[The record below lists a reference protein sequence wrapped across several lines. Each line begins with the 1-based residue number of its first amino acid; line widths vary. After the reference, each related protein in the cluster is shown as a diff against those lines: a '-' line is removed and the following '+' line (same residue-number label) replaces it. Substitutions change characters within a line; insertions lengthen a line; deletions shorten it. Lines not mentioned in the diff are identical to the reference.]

1 MRMWRLILSL
11 LGACLLLARTHAH
24 EPYLL
29 LTANADGTF
38 TAEAGFSDGVSV
50 AGLKLIVRDRGTGEV
65 RSEHTVPASGKLT
78 LPIPPAP
85 YRVVFEGGSGHR
97 ISKPGPEREAA
108 ADPSNPVP
116 PPPAAGDAPPV
127 APAPAPATTPTALAP
142 PTTSAPRDDTPRVV
156 LIVGIFFLF
165 GSIAFALGYGAGRRA
180 R

>member
-1 MRMWRLILSL
+1 MRMWRFILTL
-11 LGACLLLARTHAH
+11 LGACTLLLRTHAH

-50 AGLKLIVRDRGTGEV
+50 AGLKMIVRDRGTGEV

-97 ISKPGPEREAA
+97 ISKPGPEREGAVEPA
-108 ADPSNPVP
+108 KPVP
-116 PPPAAGDAPPV
+116 PPTAMTDAP
-127 APAPAPATTPTALAP
+127 ALATAPTALAS
-142 PTTSAPRDDTPRVV
+142 PTSSAPPDDTARMV
-156 LIVGIFFLF
+156 LIVGIFFVF

>member
-1 MRMWRLILSL
+1 MRMWRFILTL
-11 LGACLLLARTHAH
+11 LGACTLLLRTHAH

-97 ISKPGPEREAA
+97 ISKPGPERETAA
-108 ADPSNPVP
+108 GPSDSIPPPTAAVDWPPASTAPASVP
-116 PPPAAGDAPPV
+116 PAMATPAGAAPP
-127 APAPAPATTPTALAP
+127 
-142 PTTSAPRDDTPRVV
+142 DDTARVV
-156 LIVGIFFLF
+156 LIVGIFFVF
-165 GSIAFALGYGAGRRA
+165 GSIAFALGFGAGRRA

>member
-1 MRMWRLILSL
+1 MRIWRLILAL
-11 LGACLLLARTHAH
+11 FGACTLLLRTHAH

-97 ISKPGPEREAA
+97 ISKPGPERETAA
-108 ADPSNPVP
+108 GPSNPVP
-116 PPPAAGDAPPV
+116 PSPAAADAPTL
-127 APAPAPATTPTALAP
+127 APAPATTPTALAP
-142 PTTSAPRDDTPRVV
+142 PTTSASPDDTARVV
-156 LIVGIFFLF
+156 LIVGIFFVF
-165 GSIAFALGYGAGRRA
+165 GSIAFALGYGAGRSA

>member
-108 ADPSNPVP
+108 AGPSNPVP
-116 PPPAAGDAPPV
+116 PTTAAADALLV
-127 APAPAPATTPTALAP
+127 APAPATTPTALAS
-142 PTTSAPRDDTPRVV
+142 PTSSAPRDDTPRVV

>member
-1 MRMWRLILSL
+1 MSIGRWILLL
-11 LGACLLLARTHAH
+11 LGACVLLERTHAH

-97 ISKPGPEREAA
+97 ISKPGPERETAA
-108 ADPSNPVP
+108 GPSDSIPPPTAAVDRPPASTAPASVP
-116 PPPAAGDAPPV
+116 PVMATPAGAASP
-127 APAPAPATTPTALAP
+127 
-142 PTTSAPRDDTPRVV
+142 DDTARVV
-156 LIVGIFFLF
+156 LIVGILFVF
-165 GSIAFALGYGAGRRA
+165 GSIAFALGSGAGRSA

>member
-1 MRMWRLILSL
+1 MGMWRLILSL
-11 LGACLLLARTHAH
+11 LGAGVLLARTHAH

-50 AGLKLIVRDRGTGEV
+50 AGLKLVVRDRGTGEV

-78 LPIPPAP
+78 LPIPSAP

-108 ADPSNPVP
+108 AEPSNPVP
-116 PPPAAGDAPPV
+116 PPPAAADALPV
-127 APAPAPATTPTALAP
+127 APALAPTRTVLAP
-142 PTTSAPRDDTPRVV
+142 PASLAPRDDTLRVV

-165 GSIAFALGYGAGRRA
+165 GSIAFALGYGAGRRS

>member
-1 MRMWRLILSL
+1 MRIGRWILIL
-11 LGACLLLARTHAH
+11 LGAGVLLARTHAH

-38 TAEAGFSDGVSV
+38 TAEAGFSDGASV

-65 RSEHTVPASGKLT
+65 RSEHTVPGSGKLT
-78 LPIPPAP
+78 LPIPAAP

-108 ADPSNPVP
+108 AEPSNPVP
-116 PPPAAGDAPPV
+116 PSAPAADALPA
-127 APAPAPATTPTALAP
+127 APAPAPATAPTALAP
-142 PTTSAPRDDTPRVV
+142 PPSSAPRDDTPRVA

-180 R
+180 G

>member
-1 MRMWRLILSL
+1 MSIGRWILILF
-11 LGACLLLARTHAH
+11 GACLLLARTHAH

-29 LTANADGTF
+29 LTANAAGTF

-108 ADPSNPVP
+108 AEPAKPVP
-116 PPPAAGDAPPV
+116 PPTAVADALPV
-127 APAPAPATTPTALAP
+127 APALAPTPTVLAP
-142 PTTSAPRDDTPRVV
+142 PTSSTPREDTPRVV
-156 LIVGIFFLF
+156 LIVGIFFVF
-165 GSIAFALGYGAGRRA
+165 GSIAFALGYGAGRRS